1 MGSSKAPDWRLWRAD
16 LASDLEH
23 WPGPAEV
30 SPEQRLSFAAVFDA
44 TTPVAAATKVNDAN
58 RLTFMVVNCC
68 GVLCVLM
75 SLFRLKKLT
84 AMLQQLL
91 I

>member
-44 TTPVAAATKVNDAN
+44 TTPVAATKVNDAN
-58 RLTFMVVNCC
+58 RLTFMIVV
-68 GVLCVLM
+68 VVIPLCYCL
-75 SLFRLKKLT
+75 SS
-84 AMLQQLL
+84 A
-91 I
+91 